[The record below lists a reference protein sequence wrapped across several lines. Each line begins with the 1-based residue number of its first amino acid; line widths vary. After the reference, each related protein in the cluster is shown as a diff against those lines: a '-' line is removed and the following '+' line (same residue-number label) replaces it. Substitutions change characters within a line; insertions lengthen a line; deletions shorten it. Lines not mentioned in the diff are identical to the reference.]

1 MKRFFVLCI
10 IAFISLV
17 MVLVIEKTAYKPK
30 QIEIIT
36 LEAGKIS
43 LKNVTEEDAYVYVDF
58 EYKNNN
64 SNESKKTKKLFMIHA
79 GKSIVVDSEMFD
91 LDNADIGDI
100 LINVYEKDVK
110 NDILE
115 PIKPYFIAILI
126 GSGIWILVI
135 IHKMK
140 RKMKRRRR

>member
-1 MKRFFVLCI
+1 MKRFFILCI

-17 MVLVIEKTAYKPK
+17 MVLIIEKTAYKPK

-64 SNESKKTKKLFMIHA
+64 SNESKIATKLFVIPA
-79 GKSIVVDSEMFD
+79 GKSIVVDSETFD
-91 LDNADIGDI
+91 LDNDDIGDI

-126 GSGIWILVI
+126 VSGIWILVI

>member
-1 MKRFFVLCI
+1 MKRFFFLCI

-17 MVLVIEKTAYKPK
+17 MVLVIEKTSYKPK
-30 QIEIIT
+30 QVELIT

-43 LKNVTEEDAYVYVDF
+43 LKNVTEEDANVYVDF
-58 EYKNNN
+58 EYKNNI
-64 SNESKKTKKLFMIHA
+64 SNESKRTTKLFVIPA
-79 GKSIVVDSEMFD
+79 GKSIVVDSETFD
-91 LDNADIGDI
+91 LDVDDIEDI

-126 GSGIWILVI
+126 VSGIWIFVI

-140 RKMKRRRR
+140 RRRR